1 MKNIIYILSLVLLS
15 SCGNKLY
22 KTKTEERVLKTGTL
36 MEMNSEEFLVQNNTW
51 NLKTS
56 NNFKF
61 YFDKSIDSK
70 VTNEIPKIQEE
81 NFTHIVKLMGIDK
94 KEYPKVT
101 YFLFKDKN
109 QKKTLTQVGSD
120 AHAIAPNVYYLPKN
134 AKGGQEVGHVI
145 THKVW
150 GFIPNDSEYALLID
164 EGFNYYIDNEKFYD
178 GKLDEYA
185 LEYIS
190 SNQGFKIT
198 DLTKNGNGKRNNG
211 GHSLNKSYVAGSFV
225 KYLIERYGT
234 EKFGKIWK
242 SAVKNSEP
250 EFKKIYG
257 KALTEIGNE
266 HIISLK

>member
-1 MKNIIYILSLVLLS
+1 MKSITYILALVLLS
-15 SCGNKLY
+15 SCSNKLY
-22 KTKTEERVLKTGTL
+22 KTETEERVLKTGTL

-51 NLKTS
+51 DLKTS
-56 NNFKF
+56 DNFKF

-70 VTNEIPKIQEE
+70 LAKEVKEVQED
-81 NFTHIVKLMGIDK
+81 NFLRIVKLMGIK
-94 KEYPKVT
+94 ENEYPKIT

-109 QKKTLTQVGSD
+109 QKLTLTQVGSD

-145 THKVW
+145 TQTVW

-164 EGFNYYIDNEKFYD
+164 EGFNYYIDNDKFYD

-190 SNQGFKIT
+190 SIQEFKIT
-198 DLTKNGNGKRNNG
+198 DLTKNGNGLRNNG
-211 GHSLNKSYVAGSFV
+211 GHNLNESYVAGSFV
-225 KYLIERYGT
+225 KYLIKEYGAK
-234 EKFGKIWK
+234 KFGAIWK
-242 SAVKNSEP
+242 SAVKDSEP

-257 KALTEIGNE
+257 KELNQIGDEYIN
-266 HIISLK
+266 SLK